1 MPRSCKLAGRCAWVA
16 AGLLAIA
23 GQAVA
28 QNPPA
33 AAPKSAAPVPAPPK
47 AVPPPPRPGDVNLER
62 SRVFV
67 HTGAKG
73 FGHEHGIAGQ
83 LTGGNLQL
91 GADKNAGKLTFDMA
105 SFADE
110 PEARTFL
117 GIRSDEDPANRRKI
131 NSTMHGGSVLDVK
144 QFPQATFEV
153 NSATLV
159 PGAGGA
165 ATYALDGKLTLRGKT
180 RPIKF
185 EAQVDSA
192 EGLVRL
198 RGHFTIKQTD
208 FGIHPYS
215 KLGGA
220 VAVADEVKI
229 AGDIWLQ
236 PPAKK

>member
-1 MPRSCKLAGRCAWVA
+1 MPRSCKLAGHSAWVVA
-16 AGLLAIA
+16 ALVAIA
-23 GQAVA
+23 AQAVA
-28 QNPPA
+28 QNPPAA

-47 AVPPPPRPGDVNLER
+47 AGPPPRRPGDVNLER

-131 NSTMHGGSVLDVK
+131 NSTMQGGSVLDVK

-153 NSATLV
+153 NSALLV
-159 PGAGGA
+159 PGAA
-165 ATYALDGKLTLRGKT
+165 ERRPT
-180 RPIKF
+180 RSM
-185 EAQVDSA
+185 AS
-192 EGLVRL
+192 
-198 RGHFTIKQTD
+198 
-208 FGIHPYS
+208 
-215 KLGGA
+215 
-220 VAVADEVKI
+220 
-229 AGDIWLQ
+229 
-236 PPAKK
+236 